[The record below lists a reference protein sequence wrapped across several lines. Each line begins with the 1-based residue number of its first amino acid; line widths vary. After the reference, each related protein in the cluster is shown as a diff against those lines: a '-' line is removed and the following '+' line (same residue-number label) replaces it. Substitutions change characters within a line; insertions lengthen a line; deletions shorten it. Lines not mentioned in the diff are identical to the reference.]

1 MAGPQTRNHTG
12 TSQKQIYELPGT
24 YLGTTGVAV
33 IDDDGEENAENTEIE
48 ASIEEVVKI
57 EAEVTPMASATLTP
71 CSSVTTS
78 YLTPLLTREGG
89 KTAWAGFS

>member
-1 MAGPQTRNHTG
+1 MVGPHTVTRLE
-12 TSQKQIYELPGT
+12 QMFELPGT
-24 YLGTTGVAV
+24 HSRTNRVAV

-57 EAEVTPMASATLTP
+57 EAEVTPTASATLTP
-71 CSSVTTS
+71 CSSGTTS

>member
-12 TSQKQIYELPGT
+12 TSQKQISELPGT
-24 YLGTTGVAV
+24 HLGTNGVAV
-33 IDDDGEENAENTEIE
+33 IDDDGEENAENNEIE

-57 EAEVTPMASATLTP
+57 EAEVTPTASATLTP
-71 CSSVTTS
+71 CSSGTTS